1 MTLSKNL
8 THIMKKTTILL
19 ASILFLILSKNSY
32 AQSTG
37 TGYAVSK
44 KIHLPG
50 NSWWDYLTVDPSTG
64 HLFVS
69 HGNMVLVVNVN
80 SGSVIKRILNTPG
93 VHGIALAQDLNK
105 GFISDGANSSV
116 TVFNLKTLAVRGKIG
131 VTGRDPDGIL
141 YDPFTQRV
149 MTFNG
154 RTSNVTVIDAK
165 TEKVVGTIPL
175 DGRPEFA
182 VSDGEGH
189 VFDNIESKSE
199 IAEINPKTM
208 KVEREWSIAPGK
220 GPSHL
225 AIDKSNHLLFS
236 VCHNGKMVVSDAIA
250 GRVITTLPIGRGSD
264 GAAFDPKLK
273 RAFSSNGEGTLTVVQ
288 EEGNNHFKV
297 LGNLP
302 TQAGAR
308 TITID
313 TENHHLYLP
322 TASFKP
328 VPKGEHHRPQMIPNS
343 FVVLDIKPVN

>member
-1 MTLSKNL
+1 
-8 THIMKKTTILL
+8 MKKSSFLL
-19 ASILFLILSKNSY
+19 ACFFLFICSSPIL
-32 AQSTG
+32 AQTST
-37 TGYAVSK
+37 TGYAVSQ

-50 NSWWDYLTVDPSTG
+50 NSWWDYLNVDPSTG
-64 HLFVS
+64 RLFVS
-69 HGNMVLVVNVN
+69 HGNMVLVVNIN
-80 SGSVIKRILNTPG
+80 SGKLIRTIPNTPG
-93 VHGIALAQDLNK
+93 VHGIALAPELNK
-105 GFISDGANSSV
+105 GFISDGGDATV
-116 TVFNLKTLAVRGKIG
+116 TVFNLKTLAVTGKIK
-131 VTGRDPDGIL
+131 VTGQDPDGIL

-208 KVEREWSIAPGK
+208 KIEREWSIAPGE

-225 AIDKSNHLLFS
+225 AIDRSNHLLFS
-236 VCHNGKMVVSDAIA
+236 VCHNKKMVISDARA
-250 GRVITTLPIGRGSD
+250 GRVVATLPIGRGSD
-264 GAAFDPKLK
+264 GAAFDPTLK

-313 TENHHLYLP
+313 TKNHHLYLP

-328 VPKGEHHRPQMIPNS
+328 VPKGEHRRPKLVRNS
-343 FVVLDIKPVN
+343 FVVLDIKPIN